1 MRLSLIGGLCSMLL
15 AGLVGAAENAEQ
27 DWKTYR
33 SEKFGYEIS
42 IPAGMEFKVYF
53 DGVSASLKDAK
64 TGGTLAEFEVWP
76 PGECPRQPAGMI
88 ARALGIDR
96 AKAVTQTDGP
106 DGSSFCGDPVTVRK
120 FASLYG
126 AKIYEL
132 ELTCIRETY
141 SGSHDD
147 SEESGPEGTKVETKP
162 VITEAG
168 KKGPT
173 YFVDTSPL
181 WKKQIL
187 SADPIGADPR
197 MGPIR
202 DKFDPAVLLKIL
214 GTLKTFSI
222 QKPSVV
228 CIEELRNRGLTIG
241 IPLR

>member
-1 MRLSLIGGLCSMLL
+1 MLL
-15 AGLVGAAENAEQ
+15 TGLVDAAENAEQ

-42 IPAGMEFKVYF
+42 FPASMEFRTHF
-53 DGVSASLKDAK
+53 EGASASLKDAK
-64 TGGTLAEFEVWP
+64 TGGALLEFEVWP
-76 PGECPRQPAGMI
+76 PGECPRQKADTI

-106 DGSSFCGDPVTVRK
+106 DGSSFCGDPVTVRE

-141 SGSHDD
+141 PGSHDD
-147 SEESGPEGTKVETKP
+147 SEESELEDSKVETKP

-173 YFVDTSPL
+173 YFVDISTS
-181 WKKQIL
+181 WKKLIL
-187 SADPIGADPR
+187 SADPVGADPR

-202 DKFDPAVLLKIL
+202 DKFDPAILRKIL
-214 GTLKTFSI
+214 GTIKTFSI

-241 IPLR
+241 IPSR